1 MGHGLRGPPQA
12 HQPSR
17 LGVGTDISQI
27 IRQLQMKQFP
37 QIGDNRWMNRFPN
50 HPGKV
55 QPMRPPKSPLEQP
68 TRGSLWRY

>member
-1 MGHGLRGPPQA
+1 MIGLGLGTGHGLRGPPQ
-12 HQPSR
+12 
-17 LGVGTDISQI
+17 TDISQI